1 MLDTM
6 LKFACDH
13 ACRAG
18 PAPAQRILDIMRDTS
33 LSESIPAPAPASSGA
48 QGNRAVRH
56 DWRRNWRQFWQTQ
69 RTYWRLTLTMLL
81 IVAAIMVIGGVY
93 LWQLLPAD
101 IAPEQAAPYR
111 QALVIVTALATLL
124 LTVVLVGALQ
134 INGRQMRQ
142 MTRVIHRLA
151 NGNHDARAAI
161 SGSRDLGA
169 LGRAVNRLAERSERH
184 ALQRKRERDR
194 FDAVLEATSDGVLL
208 LDRRGAVMLMNPSAA
223 RLLRTDAARALRLSF
238 VQVVRDYR
246 VADVWQQCSQN
257 NTEQMAT
264 IELNPGFFLRVYVVP
279 LLKAPANGFLVLL
292 QDLSH
297 LYRLEAVRRDF
308 VSNISH
314 ELRTPLASIKALVD
328 TLRDGAISDPPVAE
342 RFLQRMEV
350 EVDSMTQM
358 VQELL
363 ELSRIESGQAPL
375 RLFPTEVATL
385 VEPAVDRLRAQ
396 ATRAEVTMTVVL
408 SEDLP
413 QVMVDAD
420 RIRQVIINLVHN
432 AIKFT
437 PSGGFVTVTARAVH
451 DGLVIS
457 VADTGTGILAEDVSR
472 IFERFYKADR
482 ARSSGGTGL
491 GLAIAK
497 HTVQAHNGRIWVEST
512 EGKGSTFSFSLPL
525 INLPLTQL

>member
-1 MLDTM
+1 M
-6 LKFACDH
+6 H
-13 ACRAG
+13 
-18 PAPAQRILDIMRDTS
+18 
-33 LSESIPAPAPASSGA
+33 
-48 QGNRAVRH
+48 
-56 DWRRNWRQFWQTQ
+56 
-69 RTYWRLTLTMLL
+69 WRLTLLMAGVVTGLL
-81 IVAAIMVIGGVY
+81 TLLMIV
-93 LWQLLPAD
+93 LWQQAPTTG
-101 IAPEQAAPYR
+101 APEALSAYRWTVFFGCVLAAV
-111 QALVIVTALATLL
+111 A

-134 INGRQMRQ
+134 INTRQVRGVA
-142 MTRVIHRLA
+142 TVVLKLA
-151 NGNHDARAAI
+151 NGDVGARADMVA
-161 SGSRDLGA
+161 GGELGQ
-169 LGRAVNRLAERSERH
+169 LSRAVNRLAERAERQ
-184 ALQRKRERDR
+184 LLLRRRERDR
-194 FDAVLEATSDGVLL
+194 FETVLHAMSDGVIM
-208 LDRRGAVMLMNPSAA
+208 LDRRGNVVMMNPSAV
-223 RLLRTDAARALRLSF
+223 RLLRTPADKALHQSF

-246 VADVWQQCSQN
+246 LADVWQQCIQSRS
-257 NTEQMAT
+257 EQVAT
-264 IELNPGFFLRVYVVP
+264 VEVSPGFFLRATATP
-279 LLKAPANGFLVLL
+279 FLKGASNGFLVLL

-328 TLRDGAISDPPVAE
+328 TLRDGAMSDPPAAE
-342 RFLQRMEV
+342 HFLERMEV

-375 RLFPTEVATL
+375 RLFPAEVVGLIA
-385 VEPAVDRLRAQ
+385 PAVDRLRAQ
-396 ATRAEVTMTVVL
+396 ATRASLTLTVVL
-408 SEDLP
+408 AEDLP
-413 QVMVDAD
+413 QVLVDAD

-437 PSGGFVTVTARAVH
+437 PAGGYVTVTARAVH
-451 DGLVIS
+451 DGVVVS
-457 VADTGTGILAEDVSR
+457 VADTGTGIPAEDLPR

-497 HTVQAHNGRIWVEST
+497 HTIQAHNGRVWVESV